1 LNYVFSVFF
10 LIKPCVLDNYNFPF
24 KKKTILFHYIKK
36 EINKQE
42 NRVLIKK
49 IYFSSLIDQMIEIFM
64 NIYFNDFNF
73 YIKKHVANIK
83 YIYYF
88 VKTKNNVLMKIH
100 LLKNIF
106 FQNLVNFSP

>member
-1 LNYVFSVFF
+1 
-10 LIKPCVLDNYNFPF
+10 
-24 KKKTILFHYIKK
+24 
-36 EINKQE
+36 
-42 NRVLIKK
+42 
-49 IYFSSLIDQMIEIFM
+49 MIEIFM

-106 FQNLVNFSP
+106 FQN